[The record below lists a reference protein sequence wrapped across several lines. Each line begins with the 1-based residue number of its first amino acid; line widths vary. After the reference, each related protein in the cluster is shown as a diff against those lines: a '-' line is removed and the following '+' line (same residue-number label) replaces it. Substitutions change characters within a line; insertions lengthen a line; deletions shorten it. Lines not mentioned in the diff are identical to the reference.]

1 MLFGYPP
8 FYANPDKY
16 GKNTDAK
23 IFELIQAGLDP
34 VVKKGFGAHFPEA
47 FKSSASAR
55 DLMSRLMTL
64 DIAKRLTAEEAL
76 NHPWLRGETADA
88 DDIDPLV
95 FKGLRSFSASDQFEK
110 TVLRLMT
117 KSLED
122 HEIETIKANFTQMDK
137 NGDGTIT
144 VSELKTVL
152 LELKAS
158 TKAAADAA
166 AEAKRQRDELKA
178 EGAVVDDAEPVSV
191 TAAEELVEE
200 IMAHVDVDGDG
211 VISYEELMLAYVQ
224 QKLNAKEER
233 MWAAFCKLDLDGN
246 GTVTVEELRS
256 VLNSLGMPED
266 DVEVMIKSADEDGSG
281 TIDYDEFLHL
291 MWHEQG
297 TKPQGAAAGGLAGE
311 LVGEAASA
319 AV

>member
-1 MLFGYPP
+1 
-8 FYANPDKY
+8 
-16 GKNTDAK
+16 
-23 IFELIQAGLDP
+23 
-34 VVKKGFGAHFPEA
+34 
-47 FKSSASAR
+47 
-55 DLMSRLMTL
+55 MSRLMTL

-76 NHPWLRGETADA
+76 NHPWLRGETADV

-95 FKGLRSFSASDQFEK
+95 FKGLRSFSANDQFEK

-122 HEIETIKANFTQMDK
+122 HEIETIKANFKQMDK

-144 VSELKTVL
+144 VAELKTVL
-152 LELKAS
+152 MELNAS

-166 AEAKRQRDELKA
+166 AEAKRQREELKV
-178 EGAVVDDAEPVSV
+178 EGAVVDGAEPIPSR
-191 TAAEELVEE
+191 AAEELVEE

-256 VLNSLGMPED
+256 VLNSLGMPAD
-266 DVEVMIKSADEDGSG
+266 DVELMIKDADEDGSG

-291 MWHEQG
+291 MWHEHGQKG
-297 TKPQGAAAGGLAGE
+297 QRAVAGAVGDAVVGAVIGELAGDA
-311 LVGEAASA
+311 VSA